1 MPKSSRKSVNKKTIN
16 KKTAKKENR
25 KSPSESATSQKVG
38 TIAKGNDGHYWVVVS
53 TSKGVNRWV
62 PSHSVKLNGLELLS
76 EEYLHK
82 NIGKTV
88 KLHTREYRTEWPT
101 KKDLTTGTFTTLTF
115 IPSGKTKANAKGNY
129 AEIEGSINFNGTN
142 NKADFKMSYLQ
153 MNKKEKRVS
162 TNLMNTEVFV
172 EIK

>member
-1 MPKSSRKSVNKKTIN
+1 MPKSLKKSPRKSVN

-38 TIAKGNDGHYWVVVS
+38 TIAKGNDGHYWVVLS

-88 KLHTREYRTEWPT
+88 KLHTREYRAEWPT

-172 EIK
+172 ECK

>member
-1 MPKSSRKSVNKKTIN
+1 MPKSIRKSSSKKSI
-16 KKTAKKENR
+16 KTVKKENR
-25 KSPSESATSQKVG
+25 KSPSESASAQTVG
-38 TIAKGNDGHYWVVVS
+38 TIAKGNDGHYWVVDK
-53 TSKGVNRWV
+53 TSIGIHRWV

-88 KLHTREYRTEWPT
+88 KLHCREYRSEWPT

-115 IPSGKTKANAKGNY
+115 IPSGNTKTKGNY
-129 AEIEGSINFNGTN
+129 TEIEGLINFKGTN
-142 NKADFKMSYLQ
+142 NKSDFKMSYLQ
-153 MNKKEKRVS
+153 MNKKEKSVS